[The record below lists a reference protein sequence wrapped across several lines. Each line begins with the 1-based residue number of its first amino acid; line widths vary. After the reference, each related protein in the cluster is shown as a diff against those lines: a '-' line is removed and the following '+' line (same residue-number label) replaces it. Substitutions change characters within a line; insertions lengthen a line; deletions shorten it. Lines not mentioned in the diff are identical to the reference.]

1 MKSIYI
7 LFFLLLSYGITAQ
20 EGLNRTW
27 FLTELIVNGNSVDIP
42 NEEFQDGYPTLSIQI
57 NDTEGQVGGIGICNG
72 FFSDEITGPV
82 TATNTEITFNISPS
96 LAVCETSE
104 EIDFEMAYFNFLG
117 VPESQDF
124 SYSTNDDLLEFTELT
139 LTKSNGDIAIYGAI
153 NENPPQNLTQE
164 GWYLDYFEIDGVA
177 QNYPTPQDGQLNN
190 YTISYFGSDTGIQQ
204 GYLCFYGG
212 GGLYSAF
219 NYFGTPT
226 ISISYLAQLAMDC
239 EIGILNNYDFA
250 FTTQLEGKTHTYEI
264 VEEGQGR
271 RLILTDENGDR
282 IFYTNEFLN
291 TEEFNTSLTVHLS
304 PNPTQN
310 NLQITG
316 EYTESIQS
324 YQIIDMKGSVITSD
338 IFSAVIDVKNLSKGL
353 YFIKLQGNQT
363 ETVRRFIKN

>member
-1 MKSIYI
+1 
-7 LFFLLLSYGITAQ
+7 
-20 EGLNRTW
+20 
-27 FLTELIVNGNSVDIP
+27 LTELLIDGNSIDIP
-42 NEEFQDGYPTLSIQI
+42 NEEFQEGYPTISFSMDE
-57 NDTEGQVGGIGICNG
+57 NVMEHMGTGICNSFIG
-72 FFSDEITGPV
+72 MTSVTDTVITIIDFS
-82 TATNTEITFNISPS
+82 AT

-104 EIDFEMAYFNFLG
+104 EINFEAAYFNFLG

-124 SYSTNDDLLEFTELT
+124 SYSVYDGVLEFTELT
-139 LTKSNGDIAIYGAI
+139 LTNSNGDIAIYEGI
-153 NENPPQNLTQE
+153 NKNPPQNLTQE
-164 GWYLDYFEIDGVA
+164 PWYLDYFEIDGVA
-177 QNYPTPQDGQLNN
+177 QNYPAPQDGQLNE

-239 EIGILNNYDFA
+239 EVGILNNYDFA

-316 EYTESIQS
+316 EY
-324 YQIIDMKGSVITSD
+324 
-338 IFSAVIDVKNLSKGL
+338 
-353 YFIKLQGNQT
+353 
-363 ETVRRFIKN
+363 R